1 MEKAIVRLYL
11 KRLAVVTVISLV
23 LVLIFSESAFL
34 MQKDRVENRP
44 PKVITL
50 TIPNGAA
57 EQIGQG
63 NPISSIPEEMVFVLG
78 DVLEVRNE
86 DHVTH
91 RLGPMYIPAGTTATL
106 PLNEADNQLLNCSFQ
121 ATSYLGLD
129 VRQPTTLLTRFL
141 AMLAAGPPTIVFLY
155 LNSLLVYPIKTS
167 EASGIDGQSG

>member
-1 MEKAIVRLYL
+1 MAKIEFRLYM
-11 KRLAVVTVISLV
+11 KRLAVVTGISLV
-23 LVLIFSESAFL
+23 LVLFFSESAFL

-44 PKVITL
+44 PEVITL
-50 TIPNGAA
+50 TIPDGAA

-63 NPISSIPEEMVFVLG
+63 ISISSIPEEMIFVLG

-129 VRQPTTLLTRFL
+129 VRQPTTILTRFL
-141 AMLAAGPPTIVFLY
+141 AMLAAGPPTIVFFY
-155 LNSLLVYPIKTS
+155 LNSLLVYPIKGREGS
-167 EASGIDGQSG
+167 EADNQAA

>member
-1 MEKAIVRLYL
+1 LDKAVVRIYL
-11 KRLAVVTVISLV
+11 KRLAVVSAISFV
-23 LVLIFSESAFL
+23 LVIIFSESAFL
-34 MQKDRVENRP
+34 LQKDRVENRP
-44 PKVITL
+44 PEVITL
-50 TIPNGAA
+50 TIPDGAA

-63 NPISSIPEEMVFVLG
+63 KSISSIPEEMVFVLG

-106 PLNEADNQLLNCSFQ
+106 SLNEADNQLLNCSFQ

-129 VRQPTTLLTRFL
+129 VRQPTTILTRLL

-155 LNSLLVYPIKTS
+155 LNSLLVYPIKGSEGS
-167 EASGIDGQSG
+167 EADRQSG